1 MSQKEPIAVVGM
13 AGLFPGAPNLEIFW
27 QNILEGVDT
36 CGEVHP
42 DRWHIAADTM
52 YHPEP
57 QPDKAYS
64 KRCCLITDFKFDPSG
79 IAIDPNLLASL
90 DPLYHIVLQ
99 VGKEAIK
106 DIRQS
111 SLNRRRTGVIIAA
124 IALPTDTTSK
134 ITSQILGP
142 VFEEKLFSELAPE
155 PFKIDLS
162 YFSRAQYLSGRVT
175 SLPGAILAKAFGLG
189 GGTYTLD
196 AACASSLYAVKLACD
211 ELHAHRTDA
220 MLAGGISRP
229 NCLFTQVGFSQL
241 KALSPSGRC
250 APFDEGA
257 DGLVVG
263 EGAGILVLKR
273 LADALRDRD
282 SILGLIHGVGL
293 SNDMKG
299 NLLAPDS
306 DGQIRAMASAYES
319 CSWSP
324 HDIDLIECHGAG
336 TPRGDLT
343 ELHSLKKLWG
353 EAGWAKNQ
361 CAIGSVKAMIGHLLT
376 AAAAAG
382 MIKTLLALHHKILP
396 PSLNFNQAPR
406 PNHLMN
412 SPFHVQTHPETWHR
426 RNESHPRRAAVSAF
440 GFGGIN
446 AHLLLEEWDPNSSD
460 GWHKSQTRPG
470 DFSNIE
476 GGRLEVENAIENS
489 TLNQN
494 SKLKIKNSDI
504 AIIGMATVFGSLTTL
519 RDLQELIF
527 NNKTNLKPRPAHRW
541 KGCDQA
547 ASRELEHQS
556 IIGGFCEDVSITP
569 GEFHIPPK
577 EIPDILPQQLL
588 MLKVAAAAMK
598 DAGFGLRE
606 ERPAMGAVI
615 GIDSDFEAANFHL
628 RWQFSNLI
636 DRWAQKLQWNP
647 QNDEKHTWLRSL
659 QDAGNPPL
667 TASRTLGALGGI
679 VASRIAREFRLGS
692 PSFVVS
698 CEEAS
703 GLKALDI
710 GVNAL
715 QQNEAAAYLVGAV
728 DLGGDLRNIIL
739 ARRARRF
746 SQRQRIRPFDQ
757 SADGTLPGEGAAA
770 LIIKRLDRAIA
781 DGNRVYAVIKGVG
794 SASGGGVDRPLPSKD
809 AYVRSLKRCHRNAGV
824 APATI
829 SFMETHGSGDPA
841 EDNLESLA
849 LHEFIGNQNAPC
861 AIGST
866 KANIGHT
873 GAAAALA
880 SVVKTALSLYHEI
893 IP

>member
-27 QNILEGVDT
+27 QNILEGVDA

-42 DRWHIAADTM
+42 DRWRIAADTM

-79 IAIDPNLLASL
+79 IAIDPNLLAAL

-111 SLNRRRTGVIIAA
+111 SINRRRTGVIIAA
-124 IALPTDTTSK
+124 IALPTDATSEITTR
-134 ITSQILGP
+134 ILGP
-142 VFEEKLFSELAPE
+142 AFEEKLFAELTQE
-155 PFKIDLS
+155 QFKIDLS

-306 DGQIRAMASAYES
+306 DGQIRAMKSAYES
-319 CSWSP
+319 CGWSP

-336 TPRGDLT
+336 TPLGDLT

-353 EAGWAKNQ
+353 KSGWVKNQ

-382 MIKTLLALHHKILP
+382 MIKALLALHHKILP
-396 PSLNFNQAPR
+396 PSLNFNTPPR
-406 PNHLMN
+406 HSSLLN
-412 SPFHVQTHPETWHR
+412 SPFRVQTQSETWPR
-426 RNESHPRRAAVSAF
+426 RKEDRPRRAAVSAF

-446 AHLLLEEWDPNSSD
+446 AHLLLEEWDKNSYD
-460 GWHKSQTRPG
+460 GRRKSEG
-470 DFSNIE
+470 KLAEFLNIE
-476 GGRLEVENAIENS
+476 GGKVERAKEKS
-489 TLNQN
+489 TSTPSLTPNLKFKIQN
-494 SKLKIKNSDI
+494 SEI
-504 AIIGMATVFGSLTTL
+504 AIIGMGTVFGSVTSL
-519 RDLQELIF
+519 RDFQELIF
-527 NNKTNLKPRPAHRW
+527 NGKTNIKPRPGHRW
-541 KGCDQA
+541 KGCDRA
-547 ASRELEHQS
+547 ADSVLDSQS
-556 IIGGFCEDVSITP
+556 FIGGFCRDISIAA

-588 MLKVAAAAMK
+588 MLKVAAAAMR
-598 DAGFGLRE
+598 DAGLALRE
-606 ERPAMGAVI
+606 KRPDMGALI
-615 GIDSDFEAANFHL
+615 GIDFDFEAANFHL
-628 RWQFSNLI
+628 RWQLTDVI
-636 DRWAQKLQWNP
+636 DRWVEKLGWNP
-647 QNDEKHTWLRSL
+647 QNIEKRTWLESL
-659 QDAGNPPL
+659 QDACNPPL

-692 PSFVVS
+692 PSFTVS
-698 CEEAS
+698 CEVRQMQSFAQDTVFLS
-703 GLKALDI
+703 G
-710 GVNAL
+710 
-715 QQNEAAAYLVGAV
+715 
-728 DLGGDLRNIIL
+728 
-739 ARRARRF
+739 
-746 SQRQRIRPFDQ
+746 
-757 SADGTLPGEGAAA
+757 
-770 LIIKRLDRAIA
+770 
-781 DGNRVYAVIKGVG
+781 
-794 SASGGGVDRPLPSKD
+794 
-809 AYVRSLKRCHRNAGV
+809 
-824 APATI
+824 
-829 SFMETHGSGDPA
+829 
-841 EDNLESLA
+841 
-849 LHEFIGNQNAPC
+849 
-861 AIGST
+861 
-866 KANIGHT
+866 
-873 GAAAALA
+873 
-880 SVVKTALSLYHEI
+880 
-893 IP
+893 